1 MRQIEETVSVAKS
14 TIIFKTTDEWF
25 KTLVSGVVETFFSD
39 KELTFS
45 IEMKPLKTLYGYCS
59 FKKPCHI
66 VINSR
71 YKNDGVDFAGTIA
84 HEIIHTFVDKDVHG
98 KEFRKEAKQ
107 AELILTYWTGYTEPT
122 QKFAEKIVPTLEKC
136 GYTAVREKDAFRSEM
151 MNVSDDFEPF
161 VRFIKENPLLKRK
174 NLIGFEKKKNGKWV
188 GYPYYDETYFAVNR
202 RAVDTICQQLE
213 FLDKTVFAG
222 QQLVKKQS
230 YRFIYP
236 DASLSDN
243 VEYIASIKKRNGLS
257 DLFYKLNRVY
267 FRKNSKKYKASFQIF
282 NQLMNDKKAEAFDVK
297 PDLFMLLGTC
307 HEEVLTLSKP
317 KDDFYFSL
325 SAQQNTPI
333 SENQIIQIRNL
344 CQFLYKCLFWMKQTV
359 KRSVLIRANQ
369 PKENVEEYCS
379 YLSRKLAELFGA
391 DPVGI
396 RENEYLPFLEGFG
409 NLICENEAMLWRTVY
424 KRDKF

>member
-45 IEMKPLKTLYGYCS
+45 IEMKPLESSGGWCATY
-59 FKKPCHI
+59 KKPRHI
-66 VINSR
+66 VINNR
-71 YKNDGVDFAGTIA
+71 YKNDGVHVAEIIA
-84 HEIIHTFVDKDVHG
+84 HEIVHVFVDEDVHG
-98 KEFRKEAKQ
+98 KVFRKETSKIG
-107 AELILTYWTGYTEPT
+107 LVTRDWMGYTEAT
-122 QKFAEKIVPTLEKC
+122 QKFAEKIIPTLEKC
-136 GYTAVREKDAFRSEM
+136 GYAAIREKDDSYGV

-161 VRFIKENPLLKRK
+161 FRFINGTPSLWHK
-174 NLIGFEKKKNGKWV
+174 NVVGFEKKKNGEWV

-202 RAVDTICQQLE
+202 RAVDTICRQLE

-222 QQLVKKQS
+222 QQLLKKQS

-297 PDLFMLLGTC
+297 PDLFMLLETC

-409 NLICENEAMLWRTVY
+409 NLICEKEAMLWRTVY